1 MVQCFKA
8 RVNDMT
14 GTDIVVVEK
23 DLVRSWAA
31 DVRAVEYNFFKTVV
45 WALEQFQNKN
55 NGPLA
60 RMVAMTEGK
69 KVQGMDTIVGK
80 RMKEHGPAFK
90 NILRHALA
98 NTRLTIKEDGTYKFK
113 VGENGGVNADK
124 LEALRMIAAQRIT
137 IASDAFK
144 TAFPKPVKEAP
155 AIDAA
160 AACEKARKY
169 LAKLSADTG
178 VSLDVLRH
186 ALDAKPTNEV
196 EPNH

>member
-8 RVNDMT
+8 KVNDMT
-14 GTDIVVVEK
+14 GTDLVVTEK
-23 DLVRSWAA
+23 NMVRAWAS
-31 DVRAVEYNFFKTVV
+31 DVRHVEYGFFKAVV

-55 NGPLA
+55 NAPLA
-60 RMVAMTEGK
+60 MMVAMCEGK
-69 KVQGMDTIVGK
+69 SVKGFESIKGE
-80 RMKEHGPAFK
+80 RLKEFAPALK

-124 LEALRMIAAQRIT
+124 LEALRMLAAQRIT
-137 IASDAFK
+137 MRNDAFK
-144 TAFPKPVKEAP
+144 SAFPKPVKDAP
-155 AIDAA
+155 VVDAA

-186 ALDAKPTNEV
+186 ALDAKPNNV
-196 EPNH
+196 EPAH